1 MPGVATTAAM
11 PDRDPVL
18 DALEA
23 AYQLDD
29 IAEMRR
35 HYMAAVWRIFRG
47 DLHEAV
53 QLRTKLA
60 RYDDRLNHAW
70 RTEIGYRVA

>member
-1 MPGVATTAAM
+1 M
-11 PDRDPVL
+11 L

-35 HYMAAVWRIFRG
+35 HYMAAVWRMFRS

-60 RYDDRLNHAW
+60 RYDDRLNRAW
-70 RTEIGYRVA
+70 RAEIGYRVA